1 MVLYKEFKVGDL
13 FDIGGSKKVINKN
26 MITKFNGK
34 YPYVTR
40 TEMNNGVS
48 DYIEYD
54 EESLNEGNTIT
65 LGMDTYVINYQPTP
79 YYTGNRVKVI
89 KYEGINKYNA
99 RYVVTALRKLFIG
112 YSWGMGIK
120 QSQMNDMNLQLPV
133 KTLEDTEPDWEYMEE
148 YIKQKELAYI
158 GKLNKEF
165 EQKKEQLIELIGEE
179 SEYINIEELP
189 TAKFKVGDLFEVGRG
204 NIGNQGNLKE
214 DNGGIN
220 FIAQNDSNNG
230 YVMKVKEE
238 EYKVFKGNAI
248 VVGRQTGA
256 IYYQKEEFV
265 TTDGVLVM
273 ESDDVIRSE
282 EVGLY
287 ITSLLVK
294 QMVMFGYTNTVS
306 AKKLNEL
313 EIELPINPEVSELV
327 PDWNTMEDYING
339 IKHLYLHKEESNHK
353 EKLELLFELTGWTE
367 QDLDNIENLEGQ

>member
-189 TAKFKVGDLFEVGRG
+189 TAKFKVGDLMDIVGSKKSIHKNMITRLDGEKPYVTRTEKNNGISEYIEFEDKYLNEG
-204 NIGNQGNLKE
+204 NTISLGLDTYVVNYQEKPYYTGNKIKVIKYE
-214 DNGGIN
+214 GIN
-220 FIAQNDSNNG
+220 KINALYIVG
-230 YVMKVKEE
+230 VLRKVFS
-238 EYKVFKGNAI
+238 EYKWGMGIN
-248 VVGRQTGA
+248 
-256 IYYQKEEFV
+256 QKQLE
-265 TTDGVLVM
+265 
-273 ESDDVIRSE
+273 
-282 EVGLY
+282 
-287 ITSLLVK
+287 
-294 QMVMFGYTNTVS
+294 N
-306 AKKLNEL
+306 L
-313 EIELPINPEVSELV
+313 EIELPVKVEGINE
-327 PDWNTMEDYING
+327 PDWETMEKYIARV
-339 IKHLYLHKEESNHK
+339 
-353 EKLELLFELTGWTE
+353 ELQLLNRITNT
-367 QDLDNIENLEGQ
+367 LNT